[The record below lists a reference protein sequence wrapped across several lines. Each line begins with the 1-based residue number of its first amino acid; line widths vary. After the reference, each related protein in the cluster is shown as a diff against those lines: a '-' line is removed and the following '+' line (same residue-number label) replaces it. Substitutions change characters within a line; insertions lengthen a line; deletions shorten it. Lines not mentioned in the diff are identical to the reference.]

1 MQMVDINKLI
11 KCTNFW
17 HLVDEKWI
25 HVGGVEK
32 LQEKVLHV
40 NTCQKSL
47 NKNEL
52 KERHQN
58 SLFSGLV

>member
-1 MQMVDINKLI
+1 MHMDNINKLI

-25 HVGGVEK
+25 HVGRVEK

-40 NTCQKSL
+40 NTVQKSL
-47 NKNEL
+47 NKSEL
-52 KERHQN
+52 RERHQN
-58 SLFSGLV
+58 SSFLGNI